1 MRAVVLV
8 ALSALLLLD
17 APAALAHRLSVF
29 AYTEGSTIQGSAYFA
44 GGGAAG
50 SAQVTVYG
58 PDGAVLGTTT
68 TDEAG
73 QFAFEATL
81 RVDHRITVETADGHA
96 AEFVVAATDLP
107 ASLPGGAEP
116 SAIDVTAVEGTTAA
130 EADLPGTMPA
140 IDDAALEAMVSRA
153 VQQQIR
159 PLREDLIA
167 YADAVRVSDIMGG
180 IGYIVGIFGVLAY
193 VLSLRRSRRSADRTM
208 ANRAAA
214 E

>member
-8 ALSALLLLD
+8 VLSALLLLD
-17 APAALAHRLSVF
+17 ARTGLAHRLSVF
-29 AYTEGSTIQGSAYFA
+29 AYAEGSTIEGSAYFA
-44 GGGAAG
+44 GGGAPGGAE
-50 SAQVTVYG
+50 VTVYG

-73 QFAFEATL
+73 EFAFEATL

-96 AEFVVAATDLP
+96 AEFVVAASELP
-107 ASLPGGAEP
+107 ASLPGGPEP
-116 SAIDVTAVEGTTAA
+116 SAIDVTAVEGATAA

-167 YADAVRVSDIMGG
+167 YADAVRVSDVMGG
-180 IGYIVGIFGVLAY
+180 IGYIVGIFGALAY

>member
-17 APAALAHRLSVF
+17 ARTGLAHRLSVF
-29 AYTEGSTIQGSAYFA
+29 AYAEGSTIQGSAYFA
-44 GGGAAG
+44 GGGAPGGAE
-50 SAQVTVYG
+50 VTVYG
-58 PDGAVLGTTT
+58 PDGAVLGSTTT
-68 TDEAG
+68 GEAG
-73 QFAFEATL
+73 DFTFDATR

-96 AEFVVAATDLP
+96 AEFLVAASELP
-107 ASLPGGAEP
+107 ASLPGGADPLGIEA
-116 SAIDVTAVEGTTAA
+116 SAA
-130 EADLPGTMPA
+130 EAVTPAEAEPPGTMAA

>member
-17 APAALAHRLSVF
+17 ARAALAHRLSVF
-29 AYTEGSTIQGSAYFA
+29 AYAEGSTIQGSAYFA
-44 GGGAAG
+44 GGGAASG
-50 SAQVTVYG
+50 AEVTVYG

-68 TDEAG
+68 TGEAG
-73 QFAFEATL
+73 EFTFEATL

-107 ASLPGGAEP
+107 ASLPGGPEP
-116 SAIDVTAVEGTTAA
+116 SAVDVTAVEGAIAA
-130 EADLPGTMPA
+130 EVDLPGTMPA

-193 VLSLRRSRRSADRTM
+193 VLSLRRGRRSADRTM